1 MAYRLAWHREVK
13 VVMLDSLSFIYMQRW
28 SPLGGSELLY
38 AWLAIAFV
46 HPTWGMCFLNIS
58 LLHAFISLHEVRE
71 HGVFIVFLWHLIS
84 FFWYN
89 RVSLGDT
96 RWVAGPWTPMCI
108 YMLNPSVVGPPLF
121 LDYFFIWTANMFRFS
136 HPISCFW
143 CPFRCLILSL
153 FFNSI
158 CISWLY
164 LYSLV

>member
-1 MAYRLAWHREVK
+1 MAYRLAWHKEVK
-13 VVMLDSLSFIYMQRW
+13 VVMLDSLSFIYMQRC
-28 SPLGGSELLY
+28 SPLGRSELLY
-38 AWLAIAFV
+38 TWLAIAFV

-89 RVSLGDT
+89 RVRSRGYKMGGGSMDPYVHLYAQPKCGLT
-96 RWVAGPWTPMCI
+96 
-108 YMLNPSVVGPPLF
+108 PLF
-121 LDYFFIWTANMFRFS
+121 LDYFFIWTANMFHFS

>member
-89 RVSLGDT
+89 RVRSRGYKMGGGSMDPYVHLYAQPKCG
-96 RWVAGPWTPMCI
+96 WTPPLSWLFFYLDCQHVSFFTP
-108 YMLNPSVVGPPLF
+108 YFMLLMS
-121 LDYFFIWTANMFRFS
+121 
-136 HPISCFW
+136 
-143 CPFRCLILSL
+143 LSL
-153 FFNSI
+153 P
-158 CISWLY
+158 
-164 LYSLV
+164 YSKFVF